1 MKLFENMSIKNN
13 ILSIDGVKAT
23 DLAKKY
29 GTPLY
34 VMDTDIIEEKIKE
47 FKNSF
52 KSKNFKTEIIY
63 ASKAFLC
70 KGICKIMKNMD
81 IHMDAVSG
89 GELYLIKHSDF
100 DMQKV
105 HMHGNNKTYDELLM
119 CFDYEIGYIIIDNY
133 DEIKKV
139 IEIANFK
146 NKKMKVMIRVNVGI
160 DAHTHEYI
168 KTSKHNSKFGVS
180 VYSKELTEIIKLILK
195 CNLLEFLGFQCH
207 IGSQIFEKE
216 PFLEEIRI
224 LIKESKKIEKNF
236 KIKIRE
242 LDIGGGFGVYYTCE
256 DKPIPIKLF
265 MEFLI
270 NSTEKILSE
279 EEMIIDKLYI
289 EPGRS
294 IVANAGCTIY
304 TIGGIKETY
313 GGTKYIFVDGGM
325 SDNIRPCLY
334 QAKYEAIVANRASE
348 DRVQKVT
355 IGGKCCESGDI
366 LIKDYLLQKC
376 YIGDLLVV
384 FSTGAYGYSMANNYN
399 KIPRA
404 PVVFLKNSIDYLAIK
419 RESYDDLLRLDM
431 SFNS

>member
-1 MKLFENMSIKNN
+1 MKLFKNMNIENN
-13 ILSIDGVKAT
+13 ILNIGGLKVT
-23 DLAKKY
+23 DLTKKY
-29 GTPLY
+29 TTPLY
-34 VMDTDIIEEKIKE
+34 VMDINFIEERIKE
-47 FKNSF
+47 FKDNF
-52 KSKNFKTEIIY
+52 KSKHFKTEIIY

-70 KGICKIMKNMD
+70 KGMCKIIKNMD
-81 IHMDAVSG
+81 THMDAVSG
-89 GELYLIKHSDF
+89 GELYLIKHSNF

-119 CFDYEIGYIIIDNY
+119 CFEYNIGCIIIDNY
-133 DEIKKV
+133 DEARKIV
-139 IEIANFK
+139 DIAKLK

-180 VYSKELTEIIKLILK
+180 VYSKQLNEIIHLILK

-216 PFLEEIRI
+216 AFLEEIKI
-224 LIKESKKIEKNF
+224 LIIESKKIENIF
-236 KIKIRE
+236 GIKIRE
-242 LDIGGGFGVYYTCE
+242 LDIGGGFGVYYTSE
-256 DKPIPIKLF
+256 DKPIPIKIF

-270 NSTEKILSE
+270 STTEKILAE
-279 EEMIIDKLYI
+279 EQMSIEKLYI

-294 IVANAGCTIY
+294 IIANAGCTIY
-304 TIGGIKETY
+304 SIGGIKETY

-355 IGGKCCESGDI
+355 VAGKCCESGDV

-376 YIGDLLVV
+376 EVGDFLVI
-384 FSTGAYGYSMANNYN
+384 FSTGAYGYSMASNYN
-399 KIPRA
+399 KIPRPA
-404 PVVFLKNSIDYLAIK
+404 VIFIKDGKDFLAIK
-419 RESYDDLLRLDM
+419 RESYDDLIKLDI
-431 SFNS
+431 NY